1 MPISMDAFPT
11 VPSVLTKT
19 ILMGGRTEFRPLR
32 QTAPKL
38 VRPAPSSPGASPRG
52 RENAPESQT
61 WQMCV
66 GVLRPSSLFVY
77 RTGRGQMEEGKWK
90 RAMSMN
96 EPTFNESSQ
105 KWGTT
110 AALRPILHL
119 GSRSM
124 YPPRLYPPGGST
136 QVYPLYPLVPPCTPL
151 YPPSREQEPVRVHLT
166 SDTW

>member
-1 MPISMDAFPT
+1 M

-19 ILMGGRTEFRPLR
+19 ILVGERTEFRPLR

-38 VRPAPSSPGASPRG
+38 VRPAPSNPGASPRG

-136 QVYPLYPLVPPCTPL
+136 QVYPLYPLYPPVPPCTP
-151 YPPSREQEPVRVHLT
+151 PPGSRSL
-166 SDTW
+166 SGYI

>member
-1 MPISMDAFPT
+1 M

-32 QTAPKL
+32 PRRNWYDPRPQTP
-38 VRPAPSSPGASPRG
+38 
-52 RENAPESQT
+52 
-61 WQMCV
+61 
-66 GVLRPSSLFVY
+66 VLRPGGARTHQKVRHGRCVSVFCVPPLCLF
-77 RTGRGQMEEGKWK
+77 TELGEGNVKL
-90 RAMSMN
+90 N

>member
-1 MPISMDAFPT
+1 M

-77 RTGRGQMEEGKWK
+77 RTGRGQCQTEVCVCVLCGEAPRW
-90 RAMSMN
+90 
-96 EPTFNESSQ
+96 
-105 KWGTT
+105 
-110 AALRPILHL
+110 ILANAQVPARH
-119 GSRSM
+119 M
-124 YPPRLYPPGGST
+124 HTHTHTHMHTHTHT
-136 QVYPLYPLVPPCTPL
+136 QTHAQHAHIHAQHTYMHAHTHTPL
-151 YPPSREQEPVRVHLT
+151 PWAESQATEAPVT
-166 SDTW
+166 